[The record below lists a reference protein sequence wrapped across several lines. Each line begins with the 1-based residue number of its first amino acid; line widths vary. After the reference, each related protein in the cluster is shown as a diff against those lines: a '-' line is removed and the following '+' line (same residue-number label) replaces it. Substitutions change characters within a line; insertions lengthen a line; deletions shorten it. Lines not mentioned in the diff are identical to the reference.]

1 MRGGV
6 EMRDGRWDKC
16 SEVGGLL
23 AGEESAQIV
32 VDCCGV
38 PFLKSM
44 NQRNIVACR
53 VRAFAASHKVVLQ
66 HTIISVNVIGWIRF
80 AGMTVKSGI
89 LVGVRTAMRPWSWK
103 NLAARPTGIT
113 CAPFAV

>member
-1 MRGGV
+1 MGEGFLALVRAGVIERRGPTAAS
-6 EMRDGRWDKC
+6 RADG
-16 SEVGGLL
+16 GGLL
-23 AGEESAQIV
+23 GLW
-32 VDCCGV
+32 GG

-66 HTIISVNVIGWIRF
+66 RTVISVSVIGWIRF